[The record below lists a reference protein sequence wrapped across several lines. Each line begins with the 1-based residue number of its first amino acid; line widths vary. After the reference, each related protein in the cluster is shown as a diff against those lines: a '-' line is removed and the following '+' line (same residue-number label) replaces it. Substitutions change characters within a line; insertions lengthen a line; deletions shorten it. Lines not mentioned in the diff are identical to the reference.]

1 MLERQQNKER
11 KYQYNTPTTGPEHIE
26 ALYEEVAQG
35 EDKDSAVTRK
45 TLKGYVIEMVQL
57 MRASARSKRRDD
69 EEQESHFW
77 RALILLG
84 MAAAVFIYLALLNSS
99 GWDWLDE
106 KRFAFKVTG
115 TLLALIFV
123 LVQIERTAFFKVLWG
138 FGFTK
143 IIVSIGASA
152 LLVFSTGK
160 AAGVING
167 VFGIDATAFPL
178 SLTFM
183 TGFIFFK
190 NLSPFIFLIGVFAAL
205 HALNLFMWFKALL
218 KGKYPEGPLVSS
230 ACFLLFACLVMGFYF
245 GWGGNRLSAE
255 RLPEVAY
262 KLAHVLDF
270 NSKHS
275 CANVPGNAAVI
286 FIGPSQNVVLTDN
299 HRVDVDSVQA
309 FFEEDLQVPAFFARV
324 ECALSQNTAPVAE
337 PQRQWLNP

>member
-143 IIVSIGASA
+143 NHRVYRR
-152 LLVFSTGK
+152 L
-160 AAGVING
+160 GV
-167 VFGIDATAFPL
+167 
-178 SLTFM
+178 
-183 TGFIFFK
+183 
-190 NLSPFIFLIGVFAAL
+190 IGVF
-205 HALNLFMWFKALL
+205 H
-218 KGKYPEGPLVSS
+218 GQ
-230 ACFLLFACLVMGFYF
+230 
-245 GWGGNRLSAE
+245 GGRG
-255 RLPEVAY
+255 
-262 KLAHVLDF
+262 D
-270 NSKHS
+270 
-275 CANVPGNAAVI
+275 
-286 FIGPSQNVVLTDN
+286 
-299 HRVDVDSVQA
+299 
-309 FFEEDLQVPAFFARV
+309 
-324 ECALSQNTAPVAE
+324 
-337 PQRQWLNP
+337 

>member
-1 MLERQQNKER
+1 M
-11 KYQYNTPTTGPEHIE
+11 
-26 ALYEEVAQG
+26 
-35 EDKDSAVTRK
+35 
-45 TLKGYVIEMVQL
+45 
-57 MRASARSKRRDD
+57 
-69 EEQESHFW
+69 
-77 RALILLG
+77 
-84 MAAAVFIYLALLNSS
+84 
-99 GWDWLDE
+99 
-106 KRFAFKVTG
+106 
-115 TLLALIFV
+115 
-123 LVQIERTAFFKVLWG
+123 
-138 FGFTK
+138 
-143 IIVSIGASA
+143 SIGASA